1 LVEIL
6 YKECAIKVLFDRIIK
21 NDDVTAPPNEHA
33 ENPQRGRN
41 RLKVEFKNNNTITK
55 ENAI

>member
-1 LVEIL
+1 
-6 YKECAIKVLFDRIIK
+6 VLFDRIIK